1 MKTYKVWIQIEE
13 IDESEDHYSNAGE
26 HYEAGIF
33 DSEAKAVEF
42 VENELMITHITGSAV
57 DLLEACKALTSYT
70 SELLYKLDNQ
80 VDLSDVEEI
89 QQAKDAIAGYRPV
102 KAPCAKLRNAC
113 RHVLETLDAGGE
125 QSRAF
130 AGEIK
135 MLRAALKALPQEKAE
150 CPECGCR
157 F

>member
-13 IDESEDHYSNAGE
+13 IDESQDHYSNACE
-26 HYEAGIF
+26 PYEAGRF
-33 DSEAKAVEF
+33 DSEADAVEF
-42 VENELMITHITGSAV
+42 VENELMATHVTGSAA

-70 SELLYKLDNQ
+70 SELLYNMDNQ
-80 VDLSDVEEI
+80 VDLSEIEEI

-102 KAPCAKLRNAC
+102 KAPCARLRNAC
-113 RHVLETLDAGGE
+113 QQVLETLDAGGE

-130 AGEIK
+130 ADEIK
-135 MLRAALKALPQEKAE
+135 MLRAALKASPQEKAE